1 MDDHLPPTSAL
12 EPPRLAPSAPA
23 DPAAARRELERTKRA
38 EAARITAL
46 VQYLLHDRGEAAAG
60 D

>member
-1 MDDHLPPTSAL
+1 MDDHVPSTSAL
-12 EPPRLAPSAPA
+12 EQPRFASAA
-23 DPAAARRELERTKRA
+23 TGDPAAARRELERTKRA

-46 VQYLLHDRGEAAAG
+46 VQYLLHDRGEAAAS

>member
-1 MDDHLPPTSAL
+1 M
-12 EPPRLAPSAPA
+12 LASSPHA
-23 DPAAARRELERTKRA
+23 DPAAAQRELERAKRA

-46 VQYLLHDRGEAAAG
+46 VQYLLHDRGEAAAS